1 MITHKEET
9 DRLSE
14 DKLMQLFEDM
24 HKADEIDK
32 PIIREQIIMHTMKLV
47 HFMVNKMRK
56 TQNIQME
63 YDDMVSIGTIGLI
76 DAVDRFDP
84 DKGFKFSTL
93 ATICIQNEIKKA
105 WYRKEIKRINDI
117 SLNKVLFCTNDN
129 GNAFT
134 VEDTLSISESETY
147 KDLYQHDADEY
158 NRILVSELMNAL
170 SDQERM
176 IVTIYFGINS
186 TQRKTQTEIALQIGV
201 SQTSIYRIL
210 RQALTKMKCMADV
223 KGVIY
228 DG

>member
-1 MITHKEET
+1 MITQEET

-14 DKLMQLFEDM
+14 DKFMQLFEDM
-24 HKADEIDK
+24 HKSDEIDK
-32 PIIREQIIMHTMKLV
+32 TIIRDQIITHSMRLV

-93 ATICIQNEIKKA
+93 ATRCIQNEIKKA

-117 SLNKVLFCTNDN
+117 SLNKVLCANDN
-129 GNAFT
+129 GNAFM
-134 VEDTLSISESETY
+134 VEDRLGISESETY

-158 NRILVSELMNAL
+158 NRRLVSELINAL

>member
-1 MITHKEET
+1 MIAHKEET

-14 DKLMQLFEDM
+14 DKLMQLFKDM
-24 HKADEIDK
+24 HMADETGK
-32 PIIREQIIMHTMKLV
+32 PIIREQIIIHTMKLV

-76 DAVDRFDP
+76 DAVDRFDL

-93 ATICIQNEIKKA
+93 AARCIQSQIQMV

-117 SLNKVLFCTNDN
+117 TLNKVLYTDDN
-129 GNAFT
+129 GNALT
-134 VEDTLSISESETY
+134 VEDTLSISENEAY
-147 KDLYQHDADEY
+147 NEFFQHDADEY
-158 NRILVSELMNAL
+158 NRRLVDELMNGL

-186 TQRKTQTEIALQIGV
+186 TQRQTKTEIALQIGV